1 MMMSM
6 EDHSRPTMDMEDHSR
21 QGMDNEDPSMLDPIS
36 IVGGSAYSLFPTQDQ
51 QMGLGYDAMFQRVP
65 LFKSCDVQSAGERR
79 NCAVI
84 TDSLKRPRTA
94 YNFYS
99 RDMFGKLKA
108 ENSSRSSTEIIQ
120 LVGCG
125 CASSP

>member
-6 EDHSRPTMDMEDHSR
+6 EDHSRPAMDMEDNSR
-21 QGMDNEDPSMLDPIS
+21 QGMDNDDPSMLDSIG
-36 IVGGSAYSLFPTQDQ
+36 IVGGSAYSLFQTQDQ
-51 QMGLGYDAMFQRVP
+51 QMGLGYDTVFQRVAS
-65 LFKSCDVQSAGERR
+65 FKSCNTQSAGERR

-108 ENSSRSSTEIIQ
+108 ENASRSSTEIIQ

>member
-1 MMMSM
+1 
-6 EDHSRPTMDMEDHSR
+6 MDMEDNSR
-21 QGMDNEDPSMLDPIS
+21 QGMDNDDPSMLDSIG
-36 IVGGSAYSLFPTQDQ
+36 IVGGSAYSLFQTQDQ
-51 QMGLGYDAMFQRVP
+51 QMGLGYDTVFQRVAS
-65 LFKSCDVQSAGERR
+65 FKSCNTQSAGERR

-108 ENSSRSSTEIIQ
+108 ENASRSSTEIIQ

>member
-6 EDHSRPTMDMEDHSR
+6 EDHSRPAMDMEDNSR
-21 QGMDNEDPSMLDPIS
+21 QGMDNEDPSMLDS
-36 IVGGSAYSLFPTQDQ
+36 IGSVGGSAYSLFQTQDQ
-51 QMGLGYDAMFQRVP
+51 QMGLGYDTVFQRVAS
-65 LFKSCDVQSAGERR
+65 FKSCNTQSAGERR

-108 ENSSRSSTEIIQ
+108 ENASRSSTEIIQ